1 MSVYEKSIQAFI
13 KVLELESNLLSTQDW
28 DELNQLARSLPE
40 DAEEISAKIQ
50 QWLQPESRSQI
61 REAYKKRRKEFPSSF
76 SLDLDKNLGIAN
88 SKSPTK
94 LNQPSQPSRELF
106 INSIKKNSPLSD
118 DTLNKKP

>member
-13 KVLELESNLLSTQDW
+13 KVIESESNLLSNQDW
-28 DELNQLARSLPE
+28 ADLNQLATHLPE

-61 REAYKKRRKEFPSSF
+61 REAYKKRRKKFPSSP
-76 SLDLDKNLGIAN
+76 SIGLDKNLGIAN
-88 SKSPTK
+88 SQSPTK

-106 INSIKKNSPLSD
+106 INSIKKNSSLSD
-118 DTLNKKP
+118 DLPNKKP